1 MAKTKIPAMDGW
13 FTLDEA
19 APALIGTRCKG
30 CGTYFFP
37 KETVVCRNPRC
48 FSTELEEVELSR
60 RGRVWS
66 FTNNCYPP
74 PEPYVAS
81 DPFEPYA
88 IAAVELEAEKMVVLG
103 QLADG
108 APRRRI
114 GLRPEGRAPV
124 RGGAELVDEPDD
136 AALDLGPSLPTGP
149 APIVESRGRL
159 HPVTVRHLEPG
170 VTRQIRSLSAGDS
183 LRSRSRLLIQYL
195 T

>member
-1 MAKTKIPAMDGW
+1 MAKTKISAMDGW

-108 APRRRI
+108 ISVDQLEA
-114 GLRPEGRAPV
+114 GLEV
-124 RGGAELVDEPDD
+124 ELVLEALYEDETNEYLVWKWRPT
-136 AALDLGPSLPTGP
+136 AA
-149 APIVESRGRL
+149 
-159 HPVTVRHLEPG
+159 
-170 VTRQIRSLSAGDS
+170 
-183 LRSRSRLLIQYL
+183 
-195 T
+195 